1 MKLVSVKIR
10 NFRGYKDKVLINID
24 DFTTLVGK
32 NDAGKSTVLE
42 ALEIFF
48 NNKVVVC
55 EREDLSI
62 NHDEGDELI
71 EITCVFQ
78 PIATKISIDS
88 TSKTTLEEE
97 YLLNSDGLL
106 EIKRVFKATTTKP
119 KPTTYIVC
127 NHPSDASC
135 KDLLTLK
142 ITELRKRA
150 KELEISEE
158 TYDARS
164 SVSLRRAIWNNSS
177 DLNLRVTDVPV
188 DKEDLKK
195 IYSKIETYLPYYAL
209 FQSDRSSSDSDK
221 EITDPMKV
229 AVQKAL
235 QEVDSELQKVKEE
248 VRKKALDTANR
259 TLDKLRDMNSELAT
273 SLTPEFKTE
282 PNFDSLFKL
291 TINSDNDIPMNKRGS
306 GVRRLVLLNF
316 FRAEAERQLSED
328 EKSSSII
335 YAFEEPETSQHP
347 SHQKMLV
354 ESFLEISRKPNAQVI
369 ITTHTPAICGLLPV
383 PSLRLVTKRNDKT
396 VVEYGMD
403 DVYEKIADM
412 LGVLPEPFGSNTKG
426 LVLVEGKSDVVF
438 LRHTAKKL
446 KEGSYIKETFEDR
459 NIAIVPIGGCGNL
472 KHWITQKIAEQFSIP
487 WGILL
492 DSDKGTDDEDRN
504 RKQVENLS
512 KKRIKAYLTRKREPE
527 NYINISCVREPVFTK
542 PFSDTED
549 VKKKVNQA
557 IQMSE
562 NDVLE
567 KLWPKM
573 TTEQI
578 REAEKYF
585 DGDGVERFELTEMI
599 EDFLQMVN

>member
-1 MKLVSVKIR
+1 MKLISVKIR
-10 NFRGYKDKVLINID
+10 NFRGYKDEVSINID

-78 PIATKISIDS
+78 PIDTKISIDS

-97 YLLNSDGLL
+97 YLLNNDGLL

-127 NHPSDASC
+127 NHPSNASYN
-135 KDLLTLK
+135 DLLTLK

-195 IYSKIETYLPYYAL
+195 IYSKVETYLPYYAL

-235 QEVDSELQKVKEE
+235 QEVDIELQKVKEE

-259 TLDKLRDMNSELAT
+259 TLDKLKDMNSELAT

-328 EKSSSII
+328 EKRRSII

-383 PSLRLVTKRNDKT
+383 DSLRLVTKRNDKT

-512 KKRIKAYLTRKREPE
+512 KKGIKAYLTRKREPE
-527 NYINISCVREPVFTK
+527 NYINISCVRESVFTK

-578 REAEKYF
+578 REAENYF
-585 DGDGVERFELTEMI
+585 DEDGVQRFEFTEMI
-599 EDFLQMVN
+599 KDFLQMVN

>member
-209 FQSDRSSSDSDK
+209 FQSNRSSSDSDK

-383 PSLRLVTKRNDKT
+383 ASLRLVTKRNDKT

>member
-383 PSLRLVTKRNDKT
+383 ASLRLVTKRNDKT